1 MWDLEVNVVGVE
13 ILGNKE
19 GIDME
24 VMKVRII
31 QTNIFVSIDTLF
43 SHDIG
48 PYHKE
53 TSSLIC
59 SSN

>member
-1 MWDLEVNVVGVE
+1 MWDLGVIAVGVE

-31 QTNIFVSIDTLF
+31 QTNVFVSIDTVYFLM
-43 SHDIG
+43 
-48 PYHKE
+48 
-53 TSSLIC
+53 T
-59 SSN
+59 